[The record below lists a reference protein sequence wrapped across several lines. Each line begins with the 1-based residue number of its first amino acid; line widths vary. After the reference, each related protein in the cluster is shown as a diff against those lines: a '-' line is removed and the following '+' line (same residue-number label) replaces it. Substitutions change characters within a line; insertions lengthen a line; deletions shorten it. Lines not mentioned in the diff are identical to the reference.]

1 MGPARPRRR
10 GLRPRV
16 SRRPHADGGVAVNIA
31 SVREV
36 GSDLLDAVE
45 TVIVGKRPVLERVL
59 WAILGDGHLLIEDVP
74 GLAKT
79 LIAKSFAAG
88 WALSFR
94 RIQFTPD
101 LLPADITGTY
111 VFDRK
116 TGDFVLRR
124 GPVFTNVLLADE
136 INRAPPKTQS
146 ALLEAMQ
153 ERQATLEGETFPLD
167 RPFFVIATQNPIEH
181 EGTYPLPEAQVDRFL
196 LRIDVG
202 YPSREEEVEILE
214 RRRKRR
220 SDDATIE
227 PVTTP
232 DQVRALQAAIEDVH
246 VDPAVEGYM
255 VDIVVATRGHSQ
267 VEVGASPRGSLALLK
282 VARARAAIAGRDFVT
297 PDDVKTVAGPALAHR
312 LIRNEGSSL
321 DLVEIADIL
330 PRELAVIRGTNH
342 AVVSLEKAGTL
353 RLAYTVRSQVKGDFV
368 LGPVRVRSFDP
379 LALGAHDV
387 ALDLRSP
394 LVVAPAMED
403 LRRAQLQPRRT
414 RPWFGQVPS
423 RRIGPGTEFWGLR
436 EYVAGDEV
444 RRINWKA
451 SARLERLFTNEYE
464 GERSG
469 DVVIV
474 VDARRESFV
483 GTEAD
488 NPVEHAVRAALGIA
502 DRVLAT
508 KNRVGL
514 IVYRQVID
522 WVPLAFGRKQ
532 LYRILDHL
540 VHAKPGGEWRVSHV
554 GLVLSR
560 FLPRDC
566 LIVLITPLQDRDA
579 LTAVIGPPAPRD
591 DTAQVSPP
599 PPPSAP
605 RDRRQGPAGP
615 DGPPGPGPEAR

>member
-1 MGPARPRRR
+1 VNLAAVAD
-10 GLRPRV
+10 V
-16 SRRPHADGGVAVNIA
+16 S
-31 SVREV
+31 
-36 GSDLLDAVE
+36 GSLLDAVE
-45 TVIVGKRPVLERVL
+45 RVIVGKRPVLERVL

-88 WALSFR
+88 LGLSFR

-111 VFDRK
+111 VYDRK
-116 TGDFVLRR
+116 TSDFVLRR
-124 GPVFTNVLLADE
+124 GPIFTHLLLADE

-202 YPSREEEVEILE
+202 YPTREQEVEILE

-312 LIRNEGSSL
+312 LIL
-321 DLVEIADIL
+321 KPD
-330 PRELAVIRGTNH
+330 PWIRGVRT
-342 AVVSLEKAGTL
+342 ATV
-353 RLAYTVRSQVKGDFV
+353 LADV
-368 LGPVRVRSFDP
+368 L
-379 LALGAHDV
+379 A
-387 ALDLRSP
+387 
-394 LVVAPAMED
+394 
-403 LRRAQLQPRRT
+403 
-414 RPWFGQVPS
+414 QVP
-423 RRIGPGTEFWGLR
+423 
-436 EYVAGDEV
+436 
-444 RRINWKA
+444 
-451 SARLERLFTNEYE
+451 
-464 GERSG
+464 
-469 DVVIV
+469 
-474 VDARRESFV
+474 
-483 GTEAD
+483 
-488 NPVEHAVRAALGIA
+488 
-502 DRVLAT
+502 
-508 KNRVGL
+508 
-514 IVYRQVID
+514 
-522 WVPLAFGRKQ
+522 VPK
-532 LYRILDHL
+532 
-540 VHAKPGGEWRVSHV
+540 VP
-554 GLVLSR
+554 
-560 FLPRDC
+560 
-566 LIVLITPLQDRDA
+566 
-579 LTAVIGPPAPRD
+579 
-591 DTAQVSPP
+591 
-599 PPPSAP
+599 
-605 RDRRQGPAGP
+605 
-615 DGPPGPGPEAR
+615 